1 MVIGL
6 IPPLKFEILN
16 AFARGQYTYARV
28 SNFVIYCSN
37 NFNNNFRGVKWRDCF
52 YLLKYGKLNNTSFNV
67 FQILS
72 CRC

>member
-28 SNFVIYCSN
+28 SNFVTFFCL
-37 NFNNNFRGVKWRDCF
+37 NFSSRKEWEEC
-52 YLLKYGKLNNTSFNV
+52 LNVEN
-67 FQILS
+67 L
-72 CRC
+72 